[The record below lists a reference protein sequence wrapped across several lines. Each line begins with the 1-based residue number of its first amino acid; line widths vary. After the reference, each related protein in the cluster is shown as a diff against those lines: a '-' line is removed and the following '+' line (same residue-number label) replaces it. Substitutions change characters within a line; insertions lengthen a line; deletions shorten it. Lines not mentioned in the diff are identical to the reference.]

1 MNSIPIAQNDIQSP
15 TGYSAVGQLFFYN
28 KALQDELLSPVF
40 DHVISEWEHHL
51 PIMYQFWARLLLG
64 STDYNGNLD
73 QYPSF
78 RSKTIYRD

>member
-15 TGYSAVGQLFFYN
+15 TDIRLLVNYFYN
-28 KALQDELLSPVF
+28 KARQDELLSPIF
-40 DHVISEWEHHL
+40 DHAISDWGHHL
-51 PIMYQFWARLLLG
+51 PIMYQFWERLLLG

-73 QYPSF
+73 QHPHF